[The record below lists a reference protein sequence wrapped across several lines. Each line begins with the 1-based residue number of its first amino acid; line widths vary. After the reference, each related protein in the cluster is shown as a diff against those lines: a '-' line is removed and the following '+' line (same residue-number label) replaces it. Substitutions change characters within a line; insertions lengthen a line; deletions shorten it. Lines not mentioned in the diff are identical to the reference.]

1 MDTQR
6 RKRHGLRC
14 SNILRDRTERMGIQV
29 TMAAGQ
35 RLVQNRGKD
44 TGTWVE
50 KIILMGK
57 EAKDIETN

>member
-1 MDTQR
+1 
-6 RKRHGLRC
+6 
-14 SNILRDRTERMGIQV
+14 MGIQV